1 MAKYVQSTVWL
12 LGCSG
17 LGYALLVATTPSKEQ
32 LKETQKN
39 YPGIEKSAVENLK
52 KKQQFVDTL
61 KAITYTNKP
70 LHRLNKEEI
79 EDLTTKTN

>member
-32 LKETQKN
+32 LKEAQKVGYN
-39 YPGIEKSAVENLK
+39 SEMGAKIV
-52 KKQQFVDTL
+52 
-61 KAITYTNKP
+61 I
-70 LHRLNKEEI
+70 
-79 EDLTTKTN
+79 